1 MVVGTKESD
10 RTRASSQRSCEVQS
24 VIMTPEVVTD
34 ELMFINNI
42 KLRTESNALQGVQ
55 VLLSIATTMKT
66 CDVTICAVP
75 SLTPQEPLSYSLADR
90 VSARGWGE
98 SRVRRAAGVEATQRP
113 QNRQVR
119 M

>member
-1 MVVGTKESD
+1 MGMMVGTKESD
-10 RTRASSQRSCEVQS
+10 RTRASAQRSCEVQS

-42 KLRTESNALQGVQ
+42 KLRTESDALQGVQ

-75 SLTPQEPLSYSLADR
+75 SLTPT
-90 VSARGWGE
+90 G
-98 SRVRRAAGVEATQRP
+98 AALVFTSG
-113 QNRQVR
+113 
-119 M
+119 

>member
-42 KLRTESNALQGVQ
+42 NCELRVMVCKECKYS
-55 VLLSIATTMKT
+55 
-66 CDVTICAVP
+66 C
-75 SLTPQEPLSYSLADR
+75 PLP
-90 VSARGWGE
+90 
-98 SRVRRAAGVEATQRP
+98 RR
-113 QNRQVR
+113 
-119 M
+119 

>member
-34 ELMFINNI
+34 ERMFINNI
-42 KLRTESNALQGVQ
+42 KLRTESDALQGVQ

-66 CDVTICAVP
+66 SDVARLP
-75 SLTPQEPLSYSLADR
+75 FPLC
-90 VSARGWGE
+90 
-98 SRVRRAAGVEATQRP
+98 
-113 QNRQVR
+113 
-119 M
+119 

>member
-42 KLRTESNALQGVQ
+42 NCELRVMVCKEC
-55 VLLSIATTMKT
+55 K
-66 CDVTICAVP
+66 
-75 SLTPQEPLSYSLADR
+75 YSLGCCM
-90 VSARGWGE
+90 SC
-98 SRVRRAAGVEATQRP
+98 VRS
-113 QNRQVR
+113 VR
-119 M
+119 NTSECMIVA